1 MNYQD
6 SENDDEYDS
15 QEGLRWNRNYIE
27 DSRRTHGLN
36 IGSNERR
43 SYDERRSHTMDD
55 NFEERL
61 SDRSERR
68 LNEWRSH
75 PEHRQGHKDRR
86 SEEHI
91 NDDEARGMVL
101 DNRYIQQLEEEI
113 AELKN
118 MNKKLKA
125 QVSEFRNSRSRS
137 SKRNIRRD
145 NEWTAEEGRLADK
158 IVPFCKLYLFPR
170 YKFLKD
176 NWMDYDLEH
185 ENSFCNFVVEKIN
198 EMYPNM
204 RIITRSKRE
213 WESVYVP
220 LIGQKYSNMRCNLS
234 NDFRSQYFGK
244 FTIHISYDY
253 QIESDIKYTIEFA
266 FQHR

>member
-1 MNYQD
+1 M
-6 SENDDEYDS
+6 NDDESEIESEDDS
-15 QEGLRWNRNYIE
+15 HDDLRRNRNYIA
-27 DSRRTHGLN
+27 DTRPGNVVQR
-36 IGSNERR
+36 SNERR
-43 SYDERRSHTMDD
+43 SYDERPRRTLNDSYDD
-55 NFEERL
+55 RH

-68 LNEWRSH
+68 QNERSFN
-75 PEHRQGHKDRR
+75 RQPWQ
-86 SEEHI
+86 EI
-91 NDDEARGMVL
+91 DDDAGRGTVS
-101 DNRYIQQLEEEI
+101 DHRYIQQLEEEL
-113 AELKN
+113 AEMKN

-137 SKRNIRRD
+137 TTKRNIRRD

-176 NWMDYDLEH
+176 NWMDFDMEN
-185 ENSFCNFVVEKIN
+185 ENSFCNFVFDKMK

-204 RIITRSKRE
+204 RIITARKKE

-234 NDFRSQYFGK
+234 NDIRSQYFGK
-244 FTIHISYDY
+244 FSIDFF
-253 QIESDIKYTIEFA
+253 YTIITLGLIETIQMYF
-266 FQHR
+266 H